1 MCWIVIN
8 VAAKLQVW
16 EGKLMQPCILVL
28 SGGLWRRVVPVVAT
42 SIEVR
47 ERAPFTYRTELILV
61 RLTHTPPPL
70 RTLRSDS
77 QHHCLPCW
85 WNWGFRGLTRRPPL
99 CSSLLLSISFNTP
112 ALHCLVL
119 WLRCTLYLHS
129 LKTNK
134 EKIDRKGE
142 EGFCSFLN
150 ESVGLFALFPPSL
163 FAPPNAPT
171 PFHVWWNPFKSP
183 RIFPQRLST
192 SLWHVHVPNHKL
204 YISTRWPSLNL

>member
-8 VAAKLQVW
+8 VGAKLQIW
-16 EGKLMQPCILVL
+16 EGKLVQPCILVL
-28 SGGLWRRVVPVVAT
+28 SGGLWRRVVPVLAT
-42 SIEVR
+42 SSEALEGAVYLQN
-47 ERAPFTYRTELILV
+47 RADPGQIDP
-61 RLTHTPPPL
+61 HTPPPL
-70 RTLRSDS
+70 RTIRSVS

-85 WNWGFRGLTRRPPL
+85 WWFRGLTRRPPL

-112 ALHCLVL
+112 ALHRLVL
-119 WLRCTLYLHS
+119 WLCCTLYLHS

-150 ESVGLFALFPPSL
+150 ESVGLFALFPPPL

-171 PFHVWWNPFKSP
+171 PFHSWWNPFKSP

-192 SLWHVHVPNHKL
+192 SLWYVHVPHLKL
-204 YISTRWPSLNL
+204 SSDADGLI